1 MDIANAKL
9 LFIVLFVITIICCLV
24 YLVDSSLKG
33 TSIKKRLPFN
43 TNINSARFKRILLI
57 HLSIVFLV
65 SCVALLFMLPA
76 LLFAY
81 AEIPQWLEVF
91 LIFLSPLYSTLMWLF
106 PEQINILA
114 GIFAFNL
121 LDSVFTAYIIEL
133 VISNTLPLKNK
144 GDNGSFS
151 A

>member
-1 MDIANAKL
+1 
-9 LFIVLFVITIICCLV
+9 
-24 YLVDSSLKG
+24 
-33 TSIKKRLPFN
+33 
-43 TNINSARFKRILLI
+43 
-57 HLSIVFLV
+57 
-65 SCVALLFMLPA
+65 MLPA